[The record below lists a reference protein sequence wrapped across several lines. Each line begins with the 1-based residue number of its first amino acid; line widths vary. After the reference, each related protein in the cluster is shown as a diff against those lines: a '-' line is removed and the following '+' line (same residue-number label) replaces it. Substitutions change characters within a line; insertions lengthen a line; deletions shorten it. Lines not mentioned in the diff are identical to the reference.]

1 MLEEIIE
8 HKKQELEKLKS
19 DTFFDTIER
28 GLIQRAAASPKTRP
42 FAKALTQNAHNV
54 RIIAEVKKA
63 SPSTGVIRKKFDA
76 LEIAQE
82 YEAGGAAAVSV
93 LTDEKYFEGS
103 LESMTLIKEKIA
115 LPVLRKDFIIDPYQ
129 VYESRVAGADAI
141 LLIADAL
148 KANKG
153 EKLKELLGLAG
164 SLSMAA
170 LVEVHD
176 EADLEAALEAGAVI
190 IGINNRDLTTLK
202 IDIETTMRL
211 VPLIPEGK
219 IIVSE
224 SGINSSGEITRM
236 RRAGVAA
243 FLIGTSLMKATDIST
258 KLKELMGRPDDPDD
272 DDDDKS

>member
-8 HKKQELEKLKS
+8 HKKEELEKLKS
-19 DTFFDTIER
+19 DTYFDTIER
-28 GLIQRAAASPKTRP
+28 GMQRKAAASPKTRG
-42 FAKALTQNAHNV
+42 FLAAITQNGHNV

-63 SPSTGVIRKKFDA
+63 SPSTGVIRKKFDP

-93 LTDEKYFEGS
+93 LTDEKYFQGS
-103 LESMTLIKEKIA
+103 LENLTLIKERIA

-129 VYESRVAGADAI
+129 VYESRAAGADAI

-153 EKLKELLGLAG
+153 EKLRELLGLAD

-176 EADLEAALEAGAVI
+176 EADLEAALEAGAGI

-211 VPLIPEGK
+211 MPLIPEGK
-219 IIVSE
+219 IVVSE

-236 RRAGVAA
+236 RGAGVAA
-243 FLIGTSLMKATDIST
+243 FLIGTSLVKETDIST
-258 KLKELMGRPDDPDD
+258 KLKELMGRPDDDD
-272 DDDDKS
+272 D

>member
-8 HKKQELEKLKS
+8 YKKQELEKLKS
-19 DTFFDTIER
+19 DTFFDAIER
-28 GLIQRAAASPKTRP
+28 GMQQKAAASPKTRG
-42 FAKALTQNAHNV
+42 FARAITQHVHDV

-63 SPSTGVIRKKFDA
+63 SPSTGVIRKKFEP

-93 LTDEKYFEGS
+93 LTDEKYFQGS
-103 LESMTLIKEKIA
+103 LESLTLIKEKIA

-153 EKLKELLGLAG
+153 EKLRELLELAG
-164 SLSMAA
+164 SLTMAA

-176 EADLEAALEAGAVI
+176 EADLEAALEAGAGI

-211 VPLIPEGK
+211 MPLIPEGK
-219 IIVSE
+219 IVVSE
-224 SGINSSGEITRM
+224 SGISSSGEITRM
-236 RRAGVAA
+236 RGAGVAA
-243 FLIGTSLMKATDIST
+243 FLIGTSLVKEKDIST
-258 KLKELMGRPDDPDD
+258 KLKELMGRPDDDD
-272 DDDDKS
+272 DEG

>member
-8 HKKQELEKLKS
+8 YKKQELEKLKS

-28 GLIQRAAASPKTRP
+28 GMKQKAAASPKTRD
-42 FAKALTQNAHNV
+42 FARAITQRANDV

-63 SPSTGVIRKKFDA
+63 SPSTGVIRKKFEPV
-76 LEIAQE
+76 EIAQE

-93 LTDEKYFEGS
+93 LTDEKYFQGS
-103 LESMTLIKEKIA
+103 LESLTLIKEKIA

-129 VYESRVAGADAI
+129 VYESRVAGADAV

-153 EKLKELLGLAG
+153 EKLRELLGLAG
-164 SLSMAA
+164 ELSMAA

-176 EADLEAALEAGAVI
+176 EADLEAALEAGAGI

-211 VPLIPEGK
+211 MPLIPEEK
-219 IIVSE
+219 IVVSE
-224 SGINSSGEITRM
+224 SGISSSGEIPRM
-236 RRAGVAA
+236 RGVGVAA
-243 FLIGTSLMKATDIST
+243 FLIGTSLVKEKDIST
-258 KLKELMGRPDDPDD
+258 KLKELMGRPDDNDD
-272 DDDDKS
+272 EG